1 MNILKGYVDGIFWD
15 FYGWIFEIIDVMI
28 IKIILDD
35 ENMYFIYMYIFY
47 IYLFYK

>member
-1 MNILKGYVDGIFWD
+1 MD
-15 FYGWIFEIIDVMI
+15 FVFDIFEIIDVMI